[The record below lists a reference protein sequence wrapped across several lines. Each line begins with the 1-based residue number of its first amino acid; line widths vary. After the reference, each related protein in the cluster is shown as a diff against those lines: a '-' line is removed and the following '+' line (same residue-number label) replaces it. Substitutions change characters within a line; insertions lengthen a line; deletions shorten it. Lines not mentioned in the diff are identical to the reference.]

1 MKKILA
7 VLLAAIMLLSL
18 AACGLGSTEN
28 PNNDDPGTSQS
39 DGPGSDENQ
48 SSENA
53 NNSGEGSGPKAFSW
67 PAAEYIKDYMKY
79 NGNGTVVFVKED
91 PSYAGYPAT
100 WIYIDGATLEEIE
113 TYLSV
118 IKAEGFAYQDRYAGT
133 AKETGEPTVEFGG
146 WDSSFSWDGQLEGT
160 GYIGLRIYENVNT
173 TSDYADDELIEFS
186 YNFKL
191 FITTQTVDI
200 GYVILH

>member
-1 MKKILA
+1 MI
-7 VLLAAIMLLSL
+7 LSL

-28 PNNDDPGTSQS
+28 PNNDDPGISQS
-39 DGPGSDENQ
+39 DGPGSDEKQ
-48 SSENA
+48 SSEST
-53 NNSGEGSGPKAFSW
+53 NNGGEDSGPKTFSW
-67 PAAEYIKDYMKY
+67 PTAEYIKDYMKY

-146 WDSSFSWDGQLEGT
+146 WDSSFSWDGQLEGM
-160 GYIGLRIYENVNT
+160 GYIGFRIYESVNT
-173 TSDYADDELIEFS
+173 SSDYAGDELIEFS
-186 YNFKL
+186 YNLKL